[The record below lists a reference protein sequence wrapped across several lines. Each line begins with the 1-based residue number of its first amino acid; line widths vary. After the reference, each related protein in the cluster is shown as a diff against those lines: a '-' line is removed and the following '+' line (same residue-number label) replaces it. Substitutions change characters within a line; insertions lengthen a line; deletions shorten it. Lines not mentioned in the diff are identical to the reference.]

1 MKFKLHHHF
10 IDNGCDETVL
20 LLHGFMADSGS
31 LAGVG
36 VALGGRFNILYIDL
50 PGFGGTRSTGHD
62 YDMEVLSGALENK
75 LDELGL
81 SEVHVFGYSMGGRVA
96 LSFGILHPECIRSL
110 ILESASP
117 GLKTASDR
125 EARKAID
132 EERAVKITDDYR
144 AFLDEWEGMGLF
156 QSQQSL
162 SEEAFHEQRKMR
174 ESQIPE
180 EVADSLRKYGTGI
193 QPAYWDRLAE
203 LKMPV
208 LLIAGERDSKFVS
221 INEEMQES
229 IPHARFEVVEG
240 AGHNIHLESQE
251 KFDTMI
257 SEFLT

>member
-1 MKFKLHHHF
+1 MHHHF
-10 IDNGCDETVL
+10 IGNGRDETVL

-36 VALGGRFNILYIDL
+36 AGLGGRFNILYVDL
-50 PGFGGTRSTGHD
+50 PGFGGTQSTGHD

-75 LDELGL
+75 LDELEL
-81 SEVHVFGYSMGGRVA
+81 QKVHVFGYSMGGRVA
-96 LSFGILHPECIRSL
+96 LSFAIYHPERVRSL

-117 GLKTASDR
+117 GLRTASDR
-125 EARKAID
+125 EARQEID
-132 EERAVKITDDYR
+132 EARAVKITDDYR
-144 AFLDEWEGMGLF
+144 AFLDEWESMGLF

-162 SEEAFHEQRKMR
+162 PKGTFQKQRKMR

-180 EVADSLRKYGTGI
+180 EVADSLRKYGTGV
-193 QPAYWDRLAE
+193 QPAYWDRLSE